1 MTLFR
6 NCFRCML
13 WLCVLGL
20 ASGGAQASPY
30 EPLDCSKGLT
40 TAGKTICDNYTLG
53 QDEARQATLFA
64 VVTSLVAM
72 GQRANLIESQ
82 RRWIETRETCGRDA
96 KCLSIAYKARIEDLS
111 KILDALAK
119 RGPF

>member
-6 NCFRCML
+6 NCFRPML
-13 WLCVLGL
+13 WLCFLGL

-30 EPLDCSKGLT
+30 EPLDCSKDLT
-40 TAGKTICDNYTLG
+40 KAGKTICNNYTLG

-64 VVTSLVAM
+64 ALTSLVAM
-72 GQRANLIESQ
+72 GQRADLIESQ
-82 RRWIETRETCGRDA
+82 TRWIETREACGQDA
-96 KCLSIAYKARIEDLS
+96 KCLSIAYKMRIKDLS
-111 KILDALAK
+111 KMLDALAQ